1 MNQSK
6 SYVTSVA
13 GAVTLLAVLMLGGC
27 ERESRGFALPP
38 GDAAQGQVE
47 FVALGCNHCHRIE
60 GSVERAADSAY
71 PNLDVR
77 LGGRVSRIKTY
88 GELVTAI
95 IHPARDLSRGD
106 TPALVTEDGLSRMP
120 VYNDSMTVSQL
131 VDITTF
137 LQQTYVLYV
146 PEYHPIFMP

>member
-1 MNQSK
+1 MMRSTAD
-6 SYVTSVA
+6 SRWATI
-13 GAVTLLAVLMLGGC
+13 GLIILAVLAIAGC
-27 ERESRGFALPP
+27 ERESTGFALPP
-38 GDAAQGQVE
+38 GDAERGKLE
-47 FVALGCNHCHRIE
+47 FVALECNHCHRID

-71 PNLDVR
+71 PGVDVR

-106 TPALVTEDGLSRMP
+106 TPALVDANGRSKMP
-120 VYNDSMTVSQL
+120 DYNDTMTVAQL
-131 VDITTF
+131 VDVTTF

-146 PEYHPIFMP
+146 PEYRPIFLP

>member
-1 MNQSK
+1 MLRSK
-6 SYVTSVA
+6 SDATLATSI
-13 GAVTLLAVLMLGGC
+13 GALLMVLAISGC
-27 ERESRGFALPP
+27 ERQSKGFALPP
-38 GDAAQGQVE
+38 GDAARGKAE
-47 FVALGCNHCHRIE
+47 FVSLGCNHCHRIE
-60 GSVERAADSAY
+60 GSVERADDSSY
-71 PNLDVR
+71 PEVDVR

-106 TPALVTEDGLSRMP
+106 TPSLVTEDGRSKMP
-120 VYNDSMTVSQL
+120 VYNDTMTVSQL
-131 VDITTF
+131 VDVTTF